1 MSLLLALHGT
11 GGANPLVT
19 RHGMYFDTCEPVPV
33 YLEPVFTDKKLYYE
47 VLTGELVFVDAVTGR
62 LLWISSG
69 QLGNVEEI
77 P

>member
-1 MSLLLALHGT
+1 
-11 GGANPLVT
+11 
-19 RHGMYFDTCEPVPV
+19 MYFDTCEPVPV